1 MFLLFFYFELFCAHA
16 NYPLHYK
23 ISMPFPITKQTIE
36 HIAELARIELT
47 PREEEKLLADLRKIL
62 GYFEDLTTLDTSGV
76 KAMSGGTALT
86 NVFREDEER
95 ENTSQGAGKESFPE
109 KEGGFLKIPPVFE

>member
-1 MFLLFFYFELFCAHA
+1 MASIDKETL
-16 NYPLHYK
+16 
-23 ISMPFPITKQTIE
+23 E
-36 HIAELARIELT
+36 HVAELARIELT
-47 PREEEKLLADLRKIL
+47 PHEEEKLLIDLQKIL
-62 GYFEDLTTLDTSGV
+62 DYFEELTSLDTSGV

-95 ENTSQGAGKESFPE
+95 ENTNQGFGKESFPE